1 MLVYFFPE
9 DVGATFAKSVMNWA
23 WLYRQAC

>member
-9 DVGATFAKSVMNWA
+9 DVGSTFAKSVMNWT
-23 WLYRQAC
+23 WLFK